1 MGVALE
7 VDTSRPAAAKKRSS
21 PSIDRGNQKQ
31 PEATRSNQDDPER
44 PSNFSQQVSANAEHH
59 DPLGRV

>member
-1 MGVALE
+1 MGVVLE

-31 PEATRSNQDDPER
+31 PEATRSKDDPER